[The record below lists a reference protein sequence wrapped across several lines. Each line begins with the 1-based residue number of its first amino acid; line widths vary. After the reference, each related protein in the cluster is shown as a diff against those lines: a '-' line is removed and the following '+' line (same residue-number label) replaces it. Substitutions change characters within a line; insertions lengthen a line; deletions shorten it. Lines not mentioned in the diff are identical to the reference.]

1 MPLPTDT
8 SLKTL
13 LGASFTAPSG
23 WSAVSTNNMWVFT
36 APEADA
42 CLALV
47 DIQDAVAADAVAR
60 AWREYRPDA
69 NRPVRL
75 AMPLTQ
81 RNGWDERYIYQYETS
96 PNEAVVCHAVAHRL
110 GNDWTIAITDAS
122 RTTFDKRSAAFQL
135 ILESLRA
142 RGYQRETF
150 TGRKVRALDNDR
162 IGLLKDFVRFAMQ
175 LFHIPGVGLS
185 LIDSGDVVFEGGFGV
200 RTLGAP
206 EAVDAHTLFL
216 CASNTKALTTLLLA
230 RLVDEN
236 NLRWEQPVTEVYPQF
251 RLGDAETTRQ
261 VLIRHLVSASTGL
274 PRQDLEFI
282 FNFGAATPASCLGSL
297 AAMHPTSGFGEVY
310 QYSNFL
316 AAAGGY
322 VAAFA
327 LDPEKELGAAYDDAM
342 RTMLFEPLGMAE
354 TTFDFPRAM
363 RGNFAGPHG
372 DDVDGNI
379 CRGSMDINYSIVP
392 LRPAGGM
399 WTSAHDLSKYLQMEL
414 ALGVLPDGTR
424 LVSAANLLERRKGRV
439 QVTEGTSYGMG
450 LMINT
455 QYGIPIV
462 HHGGSM
468 FGYKS
473 DMIFLPEHGVGAVVL
488 TNSDSGSYLYG
499 LFLRRLIEVLFDGN
513 SEATEQAQVVA
524 AQHAAFTAK
533 RRERFRV
540 PPDAAEVRELAP
552 HYTSATLGSLRI
564 RTDANATIFDF
575 SDWRSAV
582 ASRKNDDGTLSFFLI
597 DPATFGTE
605 FVVGER
611 NGKRALLVRG
621 GQHEYSFIES

>member
-1 MPLPTDT
+1 MPLSTDT

-47 DIQDAVAADAVAR
+47 DTQDAFAADAVAR

-69 NRPVRL
+69 NRPLRL

-150 TGRKVRALDNDR
+150 TGRKARELDNER

-261 VLIRHLVSASTGL
+261 VLIRHLVSASIGL

-282 FNFGAATPASCLGSL
+282 FNFGAATPTSCLGSL
-297 AAMHPTSGFGEVY
+297 AAMKPTSSFGEIY

-327 LDPEKELGAAYDDAM
+327 LDREKEIGAAYDGAM

-363 RGNFAGPHG
+363 RGNFASPHG

-414 ALGVLPDGTR
+414 SLGVLPDGCR
-424 LVSAANLLERRKGRV
+424 LISAENVLERRKGRV
-439 QVTEGTSYGMG
+439 QVSEGTRYGMG

-473 DMIFLPEHGVGAVVL
+473 DMIFLPDHGVGAVVL

-499 LFLRRLIEVLFDGN
+499 LFLRRLLEVLFNGN
-513 SEATEQAQVVA
+513 SEATKQAQVVA

-564 RTDANATIFDF
+564 RTDANTTIFDF

-621 GQHEYSFIES
+621 GQHEYSFIEL